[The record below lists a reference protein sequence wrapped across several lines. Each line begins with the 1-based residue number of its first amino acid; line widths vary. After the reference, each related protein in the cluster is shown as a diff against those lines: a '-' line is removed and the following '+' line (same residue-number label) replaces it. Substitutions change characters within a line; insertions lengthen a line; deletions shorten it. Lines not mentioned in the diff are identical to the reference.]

1 MHELAHEFTSRKV
14 SPWGGIKYFHKTY
27 LKTGL
32 QEYLQSLN
40 LPFPESN
47 RGYNPVDLIEGFMTS
62 VVLGS
67 RRLEHSGMVRHD
79 EVIKSTFG
87 WDKGMASPSTFSR
100 FFSKFTI
107 DRNNEVFPS
116 IMRYWYEQVPINNMT
131 VDIDSSVI
139 TRYGKQELAEKGY
152 NPQKPGRNSHHPLFA
167 FCDELKMVINAWM
180 RSGNSNSITQIDEFL
195 EELFFIIPRNR
206 IGLLRADSG
215 FYSQDI
221 FRQLES
227 GESVSYIIR
236 AKMTT
241 RLMQDILELD
251 EWHSNNDIEGGVNY
265 SELLYEADGWDQYRR
280 FVVVRKPRSDFD
292 KSQSYLHK
300 EDELLAR
307 YEYKAYVTNTPSSA
321 VMVHGLY
328 NRRADCE
335 NRIKELKYDYS
346 IDGFSLHSF
355 SAMESAFRFIMLAYN
370 IMSLFRQKVLTS
382 PKASMLSTIK
392 FQCIAIGSYLVK
404 DGRKIKMKL
413 SAEGKR
419 RHFLEHI
426 FQNLEHF
433 TTPIKISNA

>member
-14 SPWGGIKYFHKTY
+14 SPWGGIKYFHQTY
-27 LKTGL
+27 MKTGL
-32 QEYLQSLN
+32 QEYLRSLN
-40 LPFPESN
+40 LPFPGSN
-47 RGYNPVDLIEGFMTS
+47 RGYDPVDLIEGFMTS

-67 RRLEHSGMVRHD
+67 RRLEHSGMIRHD
-79 EVIKSTFG
+79 EVIKEIFN
-87 WDKGMASPSTFSR
+87 WKKGMASPSTFSR

-107 DRNNEVFPS
+107 DRNDEIFPNV
-116 IMRYWYEQVPINNMT
+116 MRYWYEQVPISNMT

-152 NPQKPGRNSHHPLFA
+152 NPEKPGRNSHHPLFA

-180 RSGNSNSITQIDEFL
+180 RSGNSHSSTQMDEFL
-195 EELFFIIPRNR
+195 EELFFIVPRHR

-215 FYSQDI
+215 FYSQAI

-227 GESVSYIIR
+227 GDNVSYIVR
-236 AKMTT
+236 AKMTD
-241 RLMQDILELD
+241 RLTQAILNLN
-251 EWHSNNDIEGGVNY
+251 EWHSNDDVEKGCNY
-265 SELLYEADGWDQYRR
+265 SELSYKAEGWDRSRR
-280 FVVVRKPRSDFD
+280 VIVVRKPRRDFD
-292 KSQSYLHK
+292 EGQSYLYR
-300 EDELLAR
+300 EDEHLAR
-307 YEYKAYVTNTPSSA
+307 YEYKAYVTSTQSSA
-321 VMVHGLY
+321 VIIHGLY

-346 IDGFSLHSF
+346 IEGFSLHSF
-355 SAMESAFRFIMLAYN
+355 AAMESAFRFIMLAYN
-370 IMSLFRQKVLTS
+370 IMSLFRQKVLTG

-404 DGRKIKMKL
+404 DGRKMKMKL
-413 SAEGKR
+413 SAEGRR

-433 TTPIKISNA
+433 STPIKISNA